1 MTPAGAG
8 PPSSA
13 RGPADVQTGAPTRVD
28 EFMPLQV
35 PDAVED
41 PPADL
46 ARMNVPETRRKP
58 QGGPAASGR
67 LQQVHLS

>member
-1 MTPAGAG
+1 MTALLTT
-8 PPSSA
+8 PSSA
-13 RGPADVQTGAPTRVD
+13 RGPADVHTGAPTRVD

-46 ARMNVPETRRKP
+46 ARVNVPETRQKL
-58 QGGPAASGR
+58 QGGPAAQGPSAAG
-67 LQQVHLS
+67 HLP